1 MHLVIQK
8 TPANLSLLENLGKK
22 SFGRNLSAQTRRCQ
36 YIWMKL
42 SISYGEKEKM
52 KVCLFFEEGLF
63 FLFVL
68 TKSVSSEQWL
78 FLYTWKI
85 SAFRKETLPL

>member
-1 MHLVIQK
+1 
-8 TPANLSLLENLGKK
+8 
-22 SFGRNLSAQTRRCQ
+22 
-36 YIWMKL
+36 MKL

-78 FLYTWKI
+78 SVYLKDFSFPKGNTTFVKDFLSSAHPIGSGTFQ
-85 SAFRKETLPL
+85 AFRE

>member
-1 MHLVIQK
+1 
-8 TPANLSLLENLGKK
+8 
-22 SFGRNLSAQTRRCQ
+22 
-36 YIWMKL
+36 MKL